1 MNGFSHIFVVRI
13 ELGYVDIIIRIDF
26 GRNAYI
32 VEWFNLV
39 VIVQIPVGLSKKPA
53 LLDIS
58 ILHLG
63 LGTLFQLI
71 EGSEPR
77 YAI

>member
-26 GRNAYI
+26 GHNAYI
-32 VEWFNLV
+32 VEWFNLA
-39 VIVQIPVGLSKKPA
+39 VIVQIPVGLSKEPA

-58 ILHLG
+58 ALHLG